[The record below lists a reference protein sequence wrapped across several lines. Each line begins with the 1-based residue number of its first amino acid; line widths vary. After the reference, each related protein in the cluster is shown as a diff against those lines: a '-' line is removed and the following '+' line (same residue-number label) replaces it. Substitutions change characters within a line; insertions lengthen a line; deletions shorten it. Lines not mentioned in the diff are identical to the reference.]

1 MSTAKKKKTTTTTT
15 STAPSLDESL
25 PVLASE
31 KTPYTY
37 VNYAGLIDDK
47 PVYVVGQGRDKM
59 FIYFDGKELG
69 KSYGSAGSPRS
80 VGGRLAYVAQNK
92 SKYFLVLDGA
102 EGNKYDYVEPPV
114 DVGGKPAYI
123 ATKGTRKYAVYDGK
137 EYGDGY
143 DNVESFVAGIVGN
156 LCFAGLKDRKDHL
169 VCGGKEVG
177 GGFNSIASP
186 YAAEYDGKLL
196 YVGQN
201 DSTKY
206 VIYDGN
212 LVGNG
217 YHDVVPPFVSINGK
231 LTFMVED
238 ETTQADGTKTEKY
251 YIVYDGK
258 ETGKGYDTV
267 QQLYPG
273 ATEADK
279 ASFIEVGGKIAYV
292 GILEGGMFIA
302 LDQKKVGDTYDR
314 VRDLAAVNGVLAFT
328 ATNNQGQDN
337 FVLYGSEVVS
347 QGFNDVFSLRAAGD
361 RVVYIV
367 WDPNQMK
374 YFLMSGSTKASD
386 GFDKIQDNEVYV
398 VDGKVLFIGEKEGEW
413 YIVREK

>member
-1 MSTAKKKKTTTTTT
+1 MASFKTVLPSLALLSLLLFTGCIWAPQTPHKDSLNTSTSNDNVSSTGMATGSTELSPEISTSTTTSSTVKTEDTNDSSTTMSTAKKKKTTTTTT

-114 DVGGKPAYI
+114 DVGGTPAYI

-217 YHDVVPPFVSINGK
+217 
-231 LTFMVED
+231 
-238 ETTQADGTKTEKY
+238 
-251 YIVYDGK
+251 
-258 ETGKGYDTV
+258 
-267 QQLYPG
+267 
-273 ATEADK
+273 
-279 ASFIEVGGKIAYV
+279 
-292 GILEGGMFIA
+292 
-302 LDQKKVGDTYDR
+302 
-314 VRDLAAVNGVLAFT
+314 
-328 ATNNQGQDN
+328 
-337 FVLYGSEVVS
+337 
-347 QGFNDVFSLRAAGD
+347 
-361 RVVYIV
+361 
-367 WDPNQMK
+367 
-374 YFLMSGSTKASD
+374 
-386 GFDKIQDNEVYV
+386 
-398 VDGKVLFIGEKEGEW
+398 
-413 YIVREK
+413 